1 MFQAVTTNRTKT
13 TFIVAIIF
21 LFFAAIVYF
30 ISFFLLELGY
40 FSIVFAVI
48 VSFAIS
54 FGAYWNSDKIVL
66 RLHNARPADAKQDAK
81 LNNILEGLCI
91 ASGMPKPRLY
101 VMDDPALNAFATGRN
116 PKNAVICVTT
126 GLLDKLN
133 REQLEGVVAHELAH
147 IKNYDILLQT
157 VAGIMIGAVIIASNF
172 AARMLFFSGGRGGRS
187 RSSGGRGGGGAAMLI
202 IMAVGIILMILAPI
216 AGQMLK
222 MLLSRNREFLAD
234 ATGAEMTRNPEG
246 LASALEAIGG
256 SKIPL
261 QRTSN
266 ATESMYIATPLSEL
280 GGRKGGGSSSM
291 FSTHPPIEKRV
302 QALRNL
308 R

>member
-21 LFFAAIVYF
+21 LFFAAIIYF

-40 FSIVFAVI
+40 FSVI
-48 VSFAIS
+48 IALLISFAIS

-66 RLHNARPADAKQDAK
+66 RIHNARPATAKQDAK

-91 ASGMPKPRLY
+91 AAGMPKPRLY
-101 VMDDPALNAFATGRN
+101 VMEDPALNAFATGRN
-116 PKNAVICVTT
+116 PNNAVICVTT
-126 GLLDKLN
+126 GLLDNLN

-172 AARMLFFSGGRGGRS
+172 AARMMFFGGGRGRS
-187 RSSGGRGGGGAAMLI
+187 RSGGRGGGGAAMLV
-202 IMAVGIILMILAPI
+202 IMAVGIVLMILAPI

-234 ATGAEMTRNPEG
+234 ATGAELTRNPEG

-261 QRTSN
+261 KSTSN

-280 GGRKGGGSSSM
+280 GGRKGGGAASM